1 MSYSVLLI
9 VDIDVLT
16 TNICIIG
23 FFCFLFLSF
32 SEILHMKFTAHCDPQ
47 ATFFSIFVALHCITF
62 QCALWTKTLFL
73 RCSVKFSEERSW
85 DMGPRLCI
93 EKEQKTNVMG

>member
-16 TNICIIG
+16 TNICIIV

-47 ATFFSIFVALHCITF
+47 ATFFSIFVALHCIQYYISMCIADENLIFTM
-62 QCALWTKTLFL
+62 
-73 RCSVKFSEERSW
+73 FSEVFRGTVLGHGAKI
-85 DMGPRLCI
+85 MH
-93 EKEQKTNVMG
+93 